1 MSVDKDPV
9 PIHDSVK
16 CALAMHSPLS
26 GQQLFRIKYATR
38 NVLIECGSVVCAV
51 TFTTNPS
58 KVPAHVYT
66 PPKAPDATPTSHFRL
81 PSDDDMITCRNAM
94 YLIMRQIRRA
104 VDPEQLAI
112 EIFNHLSTGVLKKLG
127 IKWNTFAL

>member
-1 MSVDKDPV
+1 MSADKDPV

-16 CALAMHSPLS
+16 CALVMNSPLS

-38 NVLIECGSVVCAV
+38 NVLIECGSVECAV
-51 TFTTNPS
+51 TFTTDAS
-58 KVPAHVYT
+58 KVPAHMYI
-66 PPKAPDATPTSHFRL
+66 PPKAPGATPMSHIRL
-81 PSDDDMITCRNAM
+81 PSDDDMIACRNAM

-104 VDPEQLAI
+104 VNPEQLAI
-112 EIFNHLSTGVLKKLG
+112 DVFNHLSTGVLKKLG